1 MQFQGSHLES
11 WRPVV
16 WMSALALAGS
26 IVFTAIDLVTREW
39 STAVVT
45 GTLSILL
52 AGLLYLIRRASH
64 LAAHVS
70 LRPHC
75 GRLLSSFFSPFSIC
89 IWRDVFWAYPFLC
102 ISYFILGSGRASVL
116 MCIFCPVVVYGAWH
130 WTTREEFPR
139 VIGSLVLTWIFALI
153 FSTDNER
160 QHAEMERLAAR
171 DPLTGAANRREMEKE
186 IEARSIFAPA
196 TKHRRLSSCSILDHF
211 KTINDERGHDVGDT
225 VLIEMVAAVSA
236 RLRKSD
242 RLFRFG
248 RRGIRHAPAAQ
259 PPERSVCA
267 CRMPCAI
274 WCKATPSPSCP
285 ASPSRLESPSWRPMS
300 LLSDCLR
307 RADDALY
314 RAKDLGRN
322 QTVRAQLP
330 AWRRYP
336 SARRLSFNL

>member
-11 WRPVV
+11 WRPVIL
-16 WMSALALAGS
+16 MSALALVGS

-64 LAAHVS
+64 LAAHALFGVTAAGAF
-70 LRPHC
+70 LILFAIFHLHLA
-75 GRLLSSFFSPFSIC
+75 GL
-89 IWRDVFWAYPFLC
+89 FWAYPLLC
-102 ISYFILGSGRASVL
+102 ISYFILGSGRASIL

-139 VIGSLVLTWIFALI
+139 VIGSLALTWIFALI

-186 IEARSIFAPA
+186 IERAVSFRIRYKTPASIVLFD
-196 TKHRRLSSCSILDHF
+196 LDHF
-211 KTINDERGHDVGDT
+211 KTINDVRGHDVGDT

-242 RLFRFG
+242 RLFRIGGEEFVVLL
-248 RRGIRHAPAAQ
+248 PY
-259 PPERSVCA
+259 
-267 CRMPCAI
+267 
-274 WCKATPSPSCP
+274 
-285 ASPSRLESPSWRPMS
+285 SRLNDAYVLAECMRNMVQSNTFAELTGITIS
-300 LLSDCLR
+300 LGVAELEPGEPALDCLR
-307 RADDALY
+307 RADEALY
-314 RAKDLGRN
+314 RAKELGRN
-322 QTVRAQLP
+322 QTVRAIP
-330 AWRRYP
+330 
-336 SARRLSFNL
+336 RLAEIPVS